1 MNSLPTGI
9 QDFPT
14 LRQGHY
20 VYVDKTPIIHGLL
33 ESGKSYF
40 LSRPRRF
47 GKSLLISTLKA
58 IFDGRKELF
67 TGLWLENKHDFA
79 AHPVIRIDFSN
90 INFTDKPLDQGIVD
104 WLKIV
109 ASKYN
114 YVLQGTNARDA
125 FQELILELSKT
136 AKVVVLI
143 DEYDKPLTDFLLEP
157 QIRQTHQVILRSF
170 YGVLKPLNEYLELV
184 FLTGVSKIGKLSL
197 FSDLN
202 NLHDISLEPQ
212 FAQICGYSR
221 EEIEQAFPEHLN
233 AVMLHHN
240 KPLEALWADIKQWYN
255 GFSWDGEHKLYCPFS
270 FLLFLTGRQFRSYW
284 YGTATPT
291 FLLEF
296 IRAAKLNPLELDPT
310 EATSDTIS
318 SANLD
323 RPNLT
328 GLMFQ
333 TGYLTIL
340 GLEPS
345 PMGMIYR
352 LGYPNFEVR
361 QAFSNDLILEYS
373 QGTESFN
380 VHLWRMLERQDW
392 DGFFAKV
399 NQILATIPYEIF
411 KREEVYAHSLLHLM
425 LLSTGFT
432 VQSQV
437 PTSLGRIDIL
447 LTTQTNQIIF
457 ELKTSGTP
465 EEALLQIE
473 NNRYAD
479 GLTMPVVRVGAVFD
493 FANKAFTAWSSR

>member
-1 MNSLPTGI
+1 MNTLPTGI
-9 QDFPT
+9 QDFAT
-14 LRQGHY
+14 LRERGH
-20 VYVDKTPIIHGLL
+20 VYVDKTEFLQPLL
-33 ESGKSYF
+33 ASGGYYF

-47 GKSLLISTLKA
+47 GKSLLVSTLKA
-58 IFDGRKELF
+58 IYDGRKELF
-67 TGLWLENKHDFA
+67 NGLWLEHNHDFA
-79 AHPVIRIDFSN
+79 VHPVIRIDFSN
-90 INFTDKPLDQGIVD
+90 INFTDKSLDQGVVD
-104 WLKIV
+104 WLKII
-109 ASKYN
+109 ALEYEL
-114 YVLQGTNARDA
+114 VLQSTNARDA
-125 FQELILELSKT
+125 FRELILDLSKT
-136 AKVVVLI
+136 AKVVVLV
-143 DEYDKPLTDFLLEP
+143 DEYDKPITDHLLESEK
-157 QIRQTHQVILRSF
+157 RAAHQAVLRGL

-221 EEIEQAFPEHLN
+221 EEIEKYFSQYLENLATDHK
-233 AVMLHHN
+233 
-240 KPLEALWADIKQWYN
+240 KPLEALWVDIKQWYN
-255 GFSWDGEHKLYCPFS
+255 GFSWDGKHRLYCPFS
-270 FLLFLTGRQFRSYW
+270 FLLFLSGKQFRSYW
-284 YGTATPT
+284 YTTATPT
-291 FLLEF
+291 FLLEL

-340 GLEPS
+340 LVEPS
-345 PMGMIYR
+345 PMGVVYT

-361 QAFSNDLILEYS
+361 QAFSNELILEYS
-373 QGTESFN
+373 QSAESFN
-380 VHLWRMLERQDW
+380 IQLWRMLEKHDW
-392 DGFFAKV
+392 DKFFAKV

-425 LLSTGFT
+425 LLSTGFA

-447 LTTQTNQIIF
+447 LTTQTHQIIF

-465 EEALLQIE
+465 EDALLQIE
-473 NNRYAD
+473 KNRYAD
-479 GLTMPVVRVGAVFD
+479 GLTMPVVQVGAVFD
-493 FANKAFTAWSSR
+493 FASKSFVAWASR